1 MSERLGATVA
11 TSSRSDRL
19 PERSLSPESGAGL
32 CLRAM
37 TASDLD
43 EVMAIEQRIYPF
55 PWTRGNF
62 ADSIASGYDMPVLE
76 IAGRIAAY
84 AAVMRG
90 PDEVH
95 LLNLSVDQTYQGRG
109 LGRRLLEQLLRNA
122 QLRGALGMLLEVRPS
137 NTLASRLYR
146 SMNFETIGVR
156 RRYYPSWGGSRED
169 AIVMRRSLC
178 P

>member
-1 MSERLGATVA
+1 M
-11 TSSRSDRL
+11 SDRL
-19 PERSLSPESGAGL
+19 SVTVAASAGPDRVPDRCTRHESEEEL

-37 TASDLD
+37 TESELD

-62 ADSIASGYDMPVLE
+62 ADSIASGYEMPVLQ

-95 LLNLSVDQTYQGRG
+95 LLNLSVDQPYQGRG

-122 QLRGALGMLLEVRPS
+122 RLRGARGMLLEVRPS
-137 NTLASRLYR
+137 NTLACRLYR

-169 AIVMRRSLC
+169 AIVMRRNLC